1 MEDVKMSD
9 VYSNLPWREDGNVSF
24 LYVEPVQN
32 IMIAKAVNNHDRLEQ
47 EVAELREVLQA
58 TLNLSDRFVV
68 NALTLAKHDY
78 PLSPSAGIQLKDW
91 KMHEKHIQQLL
102 NK

>member
-1 MEDVKMSD
+1 MKMSD

-24 LYVEPVQN
+24 LYVEPTQN

-47 EVAELREVLQA
+47 ENAELREALN
-58 TLNLSDRFVV
+58 TLVYKDSWGNYFTGLHGDSDVTEIV
-68 NALTLAKHDY
+68 K
-78 PLSPSAGIQLKDW
+78 
-91 KMHEKHIQQLL
+91 ELL